1 MNRFVNLMV
10 ALSLIIVLAVPALA
24 GEDCKDKKFG
34 FKFGGYLKTDLIYDN
49 TRMYPGNY
57 ALYVPAFEG
66 ESNSELFMTARESRL
81 GFDFWWK
88 DEDWTTKAYMEFDW
102 QNAGGGENKAGPMLR
117 HAYMKFGKGNCTILA
132 GQTWD
137 IISPL
142 NPATANYSVLWYQG
156 NIGYRRAQLRFSTWG
171 QVTEICKMTFD
182 AGIMRNITGNR
193 YDFYDDDANTSVTM
207 VEDGAD
213 SGLPTV
219 QGRFGLNRKIGDE
232 GSLGLG
238 ISGHYGKES
247 YGTEDSVTVDSWSFN
262 ADLAIAVNEKISLKG
277 EFFMGENMGQYL
289 GGIGQNYNP
298 VGDALPTMGGWG
310 MISLKPKA
318 CVTFNLGYGFDDP
331 DEAEWLCPD
340 NSEAYML
347 KDLNTEFFGNVFY
360 SVNKNITAIFEVA
373 MMKTEYLSRVNDG
386 TDVTDT
392 MTDYDNLRFQ
402 FALKCAIK

>member
-1 MNRFVNLMV
+1 MIT
-10 ALSLIIVLAVPALA
+10 LSLIIVLAVPALA
-24 GEDCKDKKFG
+24 GEDCKDKNFG
-34 FKFGGYLKTDLIYDN
+34 FKFGGNLKTSFIYDM

-66 ESNSELFMTARESRL
+66 ENNSELFLTARESRL

-88 DEDWTTKAYMEFDW
+88 DEDWTTKAYMEFDF
-102 QNAGGGENKAGPMLR
+102 QNNGPTENKPVPMLR
-117 HAYMKFGKGNCTILA
+117 HAYMKFGKCNWTILA

-156 NIGYRRAQLRFSTWG
+156 NVGYRRAQLRFTTWADAG
-171 QVTEICKMTFD
+171 ENGKIKFD

-193 YDFYDDDANTSVTM
+193 YDFYDESNTSSVAL

-213 SGLPTV
+213 SGIPTF
-219 QGRFGLNRKIGDE
+219 QGRLGFATKMGEEGKLSIGV
-232 GSLGLG
+232 
-238 ISGHYGKES
+238 SGHYGSET
-247 YGTEDSVTVDSWSFN
+247 YGTEDSVSVDSWSFN
-262 ADLAIAVNEKISLKG
+262 TDLSVAVNKKIALKG
-277 EFFMGENMGQYL
+277 EFFMGENMSQYL
-289 GGIGQNYNP
+289 GGIGQSYNP
-298 VGDALPTMGGWG
+298 LGDALPTMGGWG

-340 NSEAYML
+340 NSGAYSM
-347 KDLNTEFFGNVFY
+347 KDLNSEFFGNVFY

-373 MMKTEYLSRVNDG
+373 FMKTEYLSRVNDG

-392 MTDYDNLRFQ
+392 LTEYDNLRFQ
-402 FALKCAIK
+402 FALKCALK